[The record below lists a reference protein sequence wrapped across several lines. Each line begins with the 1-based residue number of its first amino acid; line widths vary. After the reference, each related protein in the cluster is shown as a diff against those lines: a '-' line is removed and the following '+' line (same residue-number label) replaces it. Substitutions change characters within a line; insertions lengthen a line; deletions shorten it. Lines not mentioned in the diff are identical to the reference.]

1 MESRILGFIGSDKY
15 DIILYLSQIFRTLEY
30 KILIVDCSENRALSY
45 CIPEPKIDKNAVLY
59 VHESVQEERDESYY
73 ITHQGCEFIRN
84 LSYEQIMEKRNEY
97 DCIMIDFGF
106 HQEER
111 MLDACSQVIL
121 CVDQQLQNMI
131 AIRPVF
137 QGRDKLLE
145 KCCLI
150 FRRIYGCKISM
161 KYLQQELGMSLP
173 RERVYQYDQDMM
185 DIKYCIDSQYNHR
198 IQMSFLPKGMK
209 SCLSFLLKIIEPT
222 LSREQEKK
230 IYRVCRVKVEGIQH
244 TLVST

>member
-15 DIILYLSQIFRTLEY
+15 DIILYLSQILRTLEY
-30 KILIVDCSENRALSY
+30 KVLIVDCSESKALTF
-45 CIPEPKIDKNAVLY
+45 CIPEPKIDKSAVLY
-59 VHESVQEERDESYY
+59 MREAVQEEKSYY

-84 LSYEQIMEKRNEY
+84 LSYEQIMEKRKEY
-97 DCIMIDFGF
+97 DYIMIDFGF

-111 MLDACSQVIL
+111 MLAACSLVVL

-131 AIRPVF
+131 ALQPVF
-137 QGRDKLLE
+137 QEREELLE
-145 KCCLI
+145 KSCLI

-161 KYLQQELGMSLP
+161 KYLQQELGMTLP
-173 RERVYQYDQDMM
+173 RERVYQYDQDVI

-209 SCLSFLLKIIEPT
+209 SCLSFLMQIIEPK

-230 IYRVCRVKVEGIQH
+230 IYKVCRVKVEGIQH